1 MYTDLQS
8 ILTSRII
15 DKKKEWRISD
25 NYKLII
31 ECKMMGL
38 QERQ

>member
-15 DKKKEWRISD
+15 DKKKKNKESV
-25 NYKLII
+25 II
-31 ECKMMGL
+31 TNW
-38 QERQ
+38 